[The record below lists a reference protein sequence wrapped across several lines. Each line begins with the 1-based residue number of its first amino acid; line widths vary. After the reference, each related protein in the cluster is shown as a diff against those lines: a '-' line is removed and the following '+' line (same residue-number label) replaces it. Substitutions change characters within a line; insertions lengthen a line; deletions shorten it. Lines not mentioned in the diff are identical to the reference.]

1 MVENDLKTKIKE
13 VAVNHFNR
21 DGYYGATIRNIT
33 RDVDCSLPMVY
44 YYYQSK
50 KDLFHEIIK
59 KDYFDLL
66 KRQAEMINEKTI
78 LDFYTEFVFKIN
90 FLSDYEK
97 KVYRLGV
104 KVYLSFDGDEELM
117 EMMDKWEESI
127 IPRHYQIVSPYLKD
141 IQEEGK
147 KMVIVRTLVHLL
159 ENLIEQIV
167 VKNRSLSKNEIREEL
182 SLIIGNI

>member
-33 RDVDCSLPMVY
+33 RDVNCSLPMVY

-66 KRQAEMINEKTI
+66 KRQAELINEN
-78 LDFYTEFVFKIN
+78 YPR
-90 FLSDYEK
+90 FL
-97 KVYRLGV
+97 YRV
-104 KVYLSFDGDEELM
+104 CF
-117 EMMDKWEESI
+117 
-127 IPRHYQIVSPYLKD
+127 
-141 IQEEGK
+141 
-147 KMVIVRTLVHLL
+147 
-159 ENLIEQIV
+159 
-167 VKNRSLSKNEIREEL
+167 
-182 SLIIGNI
+182 